1 MLKHVTVS
9 KEDTFIDLGSGVG
22 QVVLQMAGSFP
33 LKTCIGIEKA
43 DTPARYAERMDVI
56 FRQYMGWFGKRF
68 CEYKLIKGDFLVD
81 EHRENITSSTLVFVN
96 NFAFGPTVDH
106 QLKERFADLRDGARV
121 VSSKSFCP
129 LNFRITDRNL
139 SDIGTIM
146 HVSEIPPLKGSVSW
160 TCKPVS
166 YYLHVIDRTILE
178 RYFQRLKTKGGNDHE
193 SVGTVRTTRD
203 RAKRE
208 ANVGQHHH
216 NNHHSNNHANS
227 NNHQRDREQS
237 NGATATAAHQQRHQ
251 SQSPAN
257 VSGAGIVLAA
267 SGQQAASKTRQH
279 VQHQHPHQHH
289 PNEFKAPPAD
299 SHLQRSSS
307 REQLIVEP
315 PQTQPLELL
324 PRASSAN
331 SDYSGYRIRP
341 PSRPS
346 SNSSQ
351 PDYTQ
356 VSPAKMALRRHLSQ
370 EKLSQHVTPQ
380 ATPPLPGHGG
390 APTSG
395 KTIGDLVNGEIERT
409 LEISHQSII
418 NAAVN
423 MSTSGASFMER
434 AFLNERSNDRL
445 LINLNAQRPERV
457 HVRPLSEE
465 SQDPQ
470 PTSYAQERGPGLGAG
485 GAAAGGNSNLATL
498 AHVAYAQKAQGG
510 ARANAGT
517 APPATHSS
525 SARSGRDYQP
535 VALPRA
541 ELKGSIEAYFHEEQ
555 QQKQSKGA
563 GSAGSSS
570 LRGPRL
576 NGANPPLE
584 GKLPLVFVRRAWTF

>member
-1 MLKHVTVS
+1 MHLNANTTISPITPPLPGPGAGATASTAPPPPANLPYGAYGGAVGKATGS
-9 KEDTFIDLGSGVG
+9 GKYQAAKEPKYSPVRQAPPPPPPPPSHMAALYAAGQQTTAADLGYQRRRSSVS
-22 QVVLQMAGSFP
+22 ASSY
-33 LKTCIGIEKA
+33 EH
-43 DTPARYAERMDVI
+43 
-56 FRQYMGWFGKRF
+56 YM
-68 CEYKLIKGDFLVD
+68 VQQQ
-81 EHRENITSSTLVFVN
+81 
-96 NFAFGPTVDH
+96 H
-106 QLKERFADLRDGARV
+106 QLQQQQLMLAAAAHAAQRQHIRV
-121 VSSKSFCP
+121 
-129 LNFRITDRNL
+129 
-139 SDIGTIM
+139 
-146 HVSEIPPLKGSVSW
+146 E
-160 TCKPVS
+160 
-166 YYLHVIDRTILE
+166 E
-178 RYFQRLKTKGGNDHE
+178 QQQ
-193 SVGTVRTTRD
+193 
-203 RAKRE
+203 
-208 ANVGQHHH
+208 QHHH
-216 NNHHSNNHANS
+216 QQQH
-227 NNHQRDREQS
+227 
-237 NGATATAAHQQRHQ
+237 HQQHRL
-251 SQSPAN
+251 P
-257 VSGAGIVLAA
+257 
-267 SGQQAASKTRQH
+267 QH
-279 VQHQHPHQHH
+279 VQHQHPHPHPHH

-299 SHLQRSSS
+299 AHLQRSGS

-315 PQTQPLELL
+315 QQQPLELL

-331 SDYSGYRIRP
+331 SDYGGYRIRP

-390 APTSG
+390 PPTSG

-423 MSTSGASFMER
+423 MSTSGANFMER

-457 HVRPLSEE
+457 HVRPLSDE
-465 SQDPQ
+465 SQEAH
-470 PTSYAQERGPGLGAG
+470 PTSYAQERGPSVGTG
-485 GAAAGGNSNLATL
+485 GAAVSGNSNLATL
-498 AHVAYAQKAQGG
+498 AQVAYVQKTQGG

-517 APPATHSS
+517 APPTTHSAA
-525 SARSGRDYQP
+525 ARSGRDYQP

-555 QQKQSKGA
+555 QQKQSKVAGPAGA
-563 GSAGSSS
+563 AT

-584 GKLPLVFVRRAWTF
+584 GTFKLSKSICSF